1 MNTTVKILRD
11 LWRLR
16 VAVAVVFAVALLVG
30 CSAGFRISLLPPGLH
45 SRQYHVG
52 VASARVFVDTPTS
65 EILDVAPKGS
75 DTLAARAT
83 LLANLMVDGV
93 VEDAIAKR
101 AGLHPDEL
109 IGIGS
114 TEAVDPSAPK
124 PGPRDYTLT
133 TGVALDNSGDQLP
146 IITIDTRAPDVKG
159 AERLANA
166 AVAGLNG
173 YLDSQAAVHI
183 VPTGRRLRVTGLG
196 PAQAGVAVHGPSHVL
211 AVFLTLLILT
221 IGCAVLLLVPAIFRS
236 WHAASYDEALETYPG
251 EDDFEPDVPLELMP
265 GSPDPDDG
273 DPADDWSAEDWL
285 ASREP

>member
-1 MNTTVKILRD
+1 MPTTVKILRD

-16 VAVAVVFAVALLVG
+16 GAVAVVFAVAVLIG
-30 CSAGFRISLLPPGLH
+30 CTVGFRISLFPPGLH

-114 TEAVDPSAPK
+114 TTAIDPSAPK
-124 PGPRDYTLT
+124 PGPRAYTLT

-146 IITIDTRAPDVKG
+146 IITIDTQAPDVKG

-166 AVAGLNG
+166 AVTGLNQ
-173 YLDSQAAVHI
+173 YLDSQAAVRVI
-183 VPTGRRLRVTGLG
+183 PAGRRLRVTGLG
-196 PAQAGVAVHGPSHVL
+196 AAQAGVAVHGPSHAL
-211 AVFLTLLILT
+211 AVALTLLIFA
-221 IGCAVLLLVPAIFRS
+221 IGCAILLVVPALFRG
-236 WHAASYDEALETYPG
+236 WRAASEDEEQHLYPDG
-251 EDDFEPDVPLELMP
+251 AEYEPEEPLALMP
-265 GSPDPDDG
+265 GPPNPDEDDL
-273 DPADDWSAEDWL
+273 ADDLFAEDWL